1 MEILSIGLPLVYQ
14 EELKEPDDYWHEEL
28 WEFWDRV
35 VYTA

>member
-14 EELKEPDDYWHEEL
+14 EELSDPDDFRFEEL
-28 WEFWDRV
+28 REYKDRV